1 MRVTRVVIT
10 RSDAETE
17 ALGKELGLA
26 MGPGAI
32 VYLVGDLGAG
42 KTVFVRGLAAG
53 LDVDPDE
60 ISSPTFTLIHEYRG
74 RLPVFHV
81 DLYRLDSAEVAD
93 LELDAIGE
101 EGVMAIEWADRLTS
115 LPNAGIVVRLE
126 HLDDRSRRI
135 SITTLGKP
143 DRGIDPAAPVNGE
156 PRDEP

>member
-10 RSDAETE
+10 RSDVETE

-26 MGPGAI
+26 MGPGDI
-32 VYLVGDLGAG
+32 VYLFGDLGAG

-53 LDVDPDE
+53 LDVDPDD

-74 RLPVFHV
+74 RLPVYHV
-81 DLYRLDSAEVAD
+81 DLYRLGSAEVAD

-101 EGVMAIEWADRLTS
+101 DGVVAIEWADRLGS
-115 LPNAGIVVRLE
+115 LADAGIVVRLQ

-135 SITTLGKP
+135 SITTS
-143 DRGIDPAAPVNGE
+143 GE
-156 PRDEP
+156 PNRDTNQPDSVSREP